1 MSGGLFG
8 GFGTITKVP
17 FDITNMEP
25 IKGVVG
31 GAKID
36 GSTHIFSTLRV
47 IDGRGRGLSLYN
59 YKIKIYICLSK

>member
-8 GFGTITKVP
+8 GFSTITKVP
-17 FDITNMEP
+17 FDITNMKP

-47 IDGRGRGLSLYN
+47 IDGNEEGACH
-59 YKIKIYICLSK
+59 YIITK